1 MQAGLD
7 PPGAPHILQQ
17 QFEACSCAFSMQD
30 TFLACHDDYQ
40 LLPVSSC
47 LPPDSSLMR
56 CASLHT
62 QML

>member
-1 MQAGLD
+1 MQAGVD
-7 PPGAPHILQQ
+7 PPGAPHILEQ

-56 CASLHT
+56 
-62 QML
+62 